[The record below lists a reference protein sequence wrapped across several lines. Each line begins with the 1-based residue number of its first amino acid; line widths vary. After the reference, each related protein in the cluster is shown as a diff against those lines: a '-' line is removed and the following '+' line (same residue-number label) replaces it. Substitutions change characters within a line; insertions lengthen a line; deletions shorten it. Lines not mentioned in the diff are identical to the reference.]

1 MVVKPVQAQPQVVL
15 AATQIHVQLMD
26 VGAPGAPM
34 EPAVL
39 LVVEEQKSKVD
50 PVTVHSL
57 NMVVKPVQAQ
67 PQLVLAA
74 TQIHVQL
81 MEAGALGAPMDR
93 AVKHVGEDQKSELE
107 SVTAHSHN
115 MVVKTVQDQ
124 PQ

>member
-1 MVVKPVQAQPQVVL
+1 MEAGE
-15 AATQIHVQLMD
+15 A
-26 VGAPGAPM
+26 GAPM
-34 EPAVL
+34 APVIL
-39 LVVEEQKSKVD
+39 HVVEEQKSKVD
-50 PVTVHSL
+50 PVTVHSH
-57 NMVVKPVQAQ
+57 NMVVKPAQ
-67 PQLVLAA
+67 DPPHQVLAA